1 MVLSSISET
10 PALATE
16 AAKKVKVTYKEVSPP
31 VLTLWESLAKDM
43 EFKDAR
49 VNKVIGSPDGEV
61 VQTEIINTDHHHFWQ
76 ITLINT
82 VLPFWHRSFL
92 LVLR

>member
-10 PALATE
+10 PTLATE

-61 VQTEIINTDHHHFWQ
+61 VQIQ
-76 ITLINT
+76 ICKHW
-82 VLPFWHRSFL
+82 PPSFFD
-92 LVLR
+92 R